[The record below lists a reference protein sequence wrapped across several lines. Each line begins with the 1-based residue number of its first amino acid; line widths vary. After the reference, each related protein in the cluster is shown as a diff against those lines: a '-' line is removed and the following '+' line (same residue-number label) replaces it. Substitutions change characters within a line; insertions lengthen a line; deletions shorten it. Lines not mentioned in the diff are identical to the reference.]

1 MTVGMGRPS
10 PFSMRVSSRAHYG
23 LRMMTEFAKAYPAG
37 RPLSLSEV
45 ARVEGLPLAYLEQLA
60 GQLRRGGLVD
70 ATRGAHG
77 GYMLARPPLEI
88 SVLDVVTLVDGEV
101 APVECVAHAYEPGSC
116 VREGDCASRA
126 LWQRLKTSIDMVL
139 STTSLAEL
147 VTDHSLVDALAPA
160 AAATCDDDGVDAG
173 SCLEPADPS
182 IRLEVAHAR

>member
-1 MTVGMGRPS
+1 
-10 PFSMRVSSRAHYG
+10 MRVSSRAHYG

-139 STTSLAEL
+139 RTTSLAEL
-147 VTDHSLVDALAPA
+147 VTDHSLVEALAPA
-160 AAATCDDDGVDAG
+160 AAMTCDDDVDAG
-173 SCLEPADPS
+173 SCLEPADAS